1 MDFGAQ
7 THHQYC
13 DWRTQSCATTRKF
26 YDGFVVEPIGGVGV
40 GALVGCV
47 DAGMPDGF
55 VLGGVLGAVL
65 GAVFGAV
72 LGAVFEVELGVVAGV
87 ALGVFAGVVLVDEPT
102 EGAADVGVEVEALGA
117 GAAVDLALGVV
128 GAPEAGFAALSPLA
142 GIVNLVPTTS
152 TAASSPMTFLLA
164 S

>member
-7 THHQYC
+7 THHQHC

-47 DAGMPDGF
+47 DAGMADGF
-55 VLGGVLGAVL
+55 VLGGVLGAV
-65 GAVFGAV
+65 
-72 LGAVFEVELGVVAGV
+72 FEVGLGVVAGI

-128 GAPEAGFAALSPLA
+128 GAPAAGFAALSPLA

-164 S
+164 SYICFQYLPSP

>member
-26 YDGFVVEPIGGVGV
+26 YDGFVDEPIGGVGV

-47 DAGMPDGF
+47 DAGMADGF
-55 VLGGVLGAVL
+55 VLGAELGAML
-65 GAVFGAV
+65 GV
-72 LGAVFEVELGVVAGV
+72 VFEVGLGEVAGK

-117 GAAVDLALGVV
+117 AVDLALGVAD
-128 GAPEAGFAALSPLA
+128 APAAGFAALSLLP

>member
-13 DWRTQSCATTRKF
+13 DWRTQSCATTRKC
-26 YDGFVVEPIGGVGV
+26 YDGFVDEPIGGVGV

-47 DAGMPDGF
+47 DAGMADGF
-55 VLGGVLGAVL
+55 VLGAVL
-65 GAVFGAV
+65 GAV
-72 LGAVFEVELGVVAGV
+72 LGVVFEVGLGEVAGK

-102 EGAADVGVEVEALGA
+102 EGAADVGVEVEALGVGA
-117 GAAVDLALGVV
+117 GAAVGLTLGVV
-128 GAPEAGFAALSPLA
+128 AAPEAGFAALSPLL

>member
-47 DAGMPDGF
+47 DAGMADGF
-55 VLGGVLGAVL
+55 VLGGVLGAV
-65 GAVFGAV
+65 
-72 LGAVFEVELGVVAGV
+72 FEVGLGVVAGI

-102 EGAADVGVEVEALGA
+102 EGAEDVGVEVEALGA

-128 GAPEAGFAALSPLA
+128 DAPTAGFAALSPLA

-164 S
+164 SYICFQYLPSP

>member
-7 THHQYC
+7 THHQHC

-26 YDGFVVEPIGGVGV
+26 YDGFVGEPIGGVGV

-65 GAVFGAV
+65 GAVF
-72 LGAVFEVELGVVAGV
+72 EVELGEVAGV

>member
-1 MDFGAQ
+1 
-7 THHQYC
+7 
-13 DWRTQSCATTRKF
+13 
-26 YDGFVVEPIGGVGV
+26 
-40 GALVGCV
+40 
-47 DAGMPDGF
+47 MPDGF

-72 LGAVFEVELGVVAGV
+72 LGAVFEVGLGVVAGV

>member
-7 THHQYC
+7 THHQHC

-26 YDGFVVEPIGGVGV
+26 YDGFVDEPIGGVGV

-47 DAGMPDGF
+47 DAGMADGF
-55 VLGGVLGAVL
+55 VLGGVLGAV
-65 GAVFGAV
+65 
-72 LGAVFEVELGVVAGV
+72 FEVGLGVVAGI

-128 GAPEAGFAALSPLA
+128 GAPAAGFAALSPLL

-164 S
+164 SYICFQYLPSP

>member
-1 MDFGAQ
+1 MA
-7 THHQYC
+7 
-13 DWRTQSCATTRKF
+13 
-26 YDGFVVEPIGGVGV
+26 
-40 GALVGCV
+40 
-47 DAGMPDGF
+47 DGF
-55 VLGGVLGAVL
+55 VLGGVLGAV
-65 GAVFGAV
+65 
-72 LGAVFEVELGVVAGV
+72 FEVGLGVVAGI

-128 GAPEAGFAALSPLA
+128 GAPAAGFAALSLLP

-164 S
+164 SYICFQYLPSP

>member
-1 MDFGAQ
+1 MA
-7 THHQYC
+7 
-13 DWRTQSCATTRKF
+13 
-26 YDGFVVEPIGGVGV
+26 
-40 GALVGCV
+40 
-47 DAGMPDGF
+47 DGF
-55 VLGGVLGAVL
+55 VLGGVLGAVFGAL
-65 GAVFGAV
+65 FGAVFGAV
-72 LGAVFEVELGVVAGV
+72 LGAVFEVELGEVAGV

-102 EGAADVGVEVEALGA
+102 EGAADIGVEVEALGA

>member
-26 YDGFVVEPIGGVGV
+26 YDGFVDEPIGGGGV

-47 DAGMPDGF
+47 DAGMADGF
-55 VLGGVLGAVL
+55 VLGGVLG
-65 GAVFGAV
+65 GVFGAV
-72 LGAVFEVELGVVAGV
+72 LGAVFEVGLGVVAGV

-102 EGAADVGVEVEALGA
+102 EGAADVGVEVEALGVGA
-117 GAAVDLALGVV
+117 GVDLALGVAD
-128 GAPEAGFAALSPLA
+128 APAAGFAALSLLP

>member
-7 THHQYC
+7 THHQHC

-26 YDGFVVEPIGGVGV
+26 YDGFVGEPIGGVGV

-47 DAGMPDGF
+47 DAGMADGF
-55 VLGGVLGAVL
+55 VLGGVLGAV
-65 GAVFGAV
+65 
-72 LGAVFEVELGVVAGV
+72 FEVGLGVVAGI

-128 GAPEAGFAALSPLA
+128 GAPAAGFAALSPLL

-164 S
+164 SYICFQYLPSP